1 MKKTIKKLIAV
12 LFVALVPVV
21 AGSMPATGDTLEI
34 MIGDTVLLELALQDT
49 LETGDIDTS
58 GVGLY
63 TIQTKS
69 EELTLWD
76 TPIAQRQFLF
86 NGDEVIDV
94 SDSFLLTGDYTIRAK
109 VERFV
114 ASNPPG
120 QKFIP
125 EFAWSSVLRVVVS
138 GADTRRRKTVIIRF
152 INK

>member
-21 AGSMPATGDTLEI
+21 AGAVPATGDTLEI
-34 MIGDTVLLELALQDT
+34 MTGDTVLLELALQDT
-49 LETGDIDTS
+49 LEDGTIDTS

-76 TPIAQRQFLF
+76 TPIAQSQFTF
-86 NGDEVIDV
+86 NGDEVVDV
-94 SDSFLLTGDYTIRAK
+94 SDSFLLTGVYMIRAK

-114 ASNPPG
+114 PSNPQG
-120 QKFIP
+120 QQFVP
-125 EFAWSSVLRVVVS
+125 EFAWSPVLWVVVS
-138 GADTRRRKTVIIRF
+138 GADTRRLRTVRIQF
-152 INK
+152 LTK